1 MVQPEDIRR
10 KAEAIYLDF
19 LRAWLD
25 GEESYFPRTVPAQRN
40 PGDDLLSAIR
50 AVRRLRDGSREVL
63 GYGYNVEWREVNSR
77 KFGRNLF
84 PARITFQSQ
93 EDLLRFVSKQREF
106 ALFATAASRLRCEF
120 PVLGTWL
127 RSNIREFIG
136 AAEELDG
143 LLGVLRYLVAHPRP
157 DCFARELP
165 VAVDTKF
172 VEQNKGILRQWFD
185 LVLPPHAIRA
195 DEDHFERRYGLKYLE
210 TQLFLRFLD
219 SEVQRELGFPCPV
232 LSLPLHTVGGWS
244 LSGNSRVV
252 IVENKVNLLTLPP
265 LRRSLAIGGMGDGV
279 SLLRYIPWLAR
290 VPIVYW
296 GDTDTEGFEIL
307 SRLRGLFP
315 RVQSML
321 MDDASLERWR
331 SLASR
336 GTGRNIPIPPHLR
349 EGEQTAF
356 ALCIEHD
363 LRIEQERVPQKDVI
377 GAFAELS

>member
-1 MVQPEDIRR
+1 MVQPEDIQR

-84 PARITFQSQ
+84 PERITFQTQ

-106 ALFATAASRLRCEF
+106 ARFATAASRLRCEF

-143 LLGVLRYLVAHPRP
+143 LLGVLRYLIAHPRP

-219 SEVQRELGFPCPV
+219 PEVQRELGFPCAV
-232 LSLPLHTVGGWS
+232 LSLPLHTVGGWP
-244 LSGNSRVV
+244 LPGNARAV

-265 LRRSLAIGGMGDGV
+265 LLRSVAIGGMGDGV
-279 SLLRYIPWLAR
+279 SLLRYVPWLAR

-296 GDTDTEGFEIL
+296 GDLDSEGFEIL

-349 EGEQTAF
+349 EGEQAAF